1 MEVDTMEHGMS
12 ARGIGT
18 RVHGACGSRAG
29 KRSSLPTCV
38 LAGAAVLL
46 GCARVPTAP
55 VKEPAHPITIDAAPG
70 GPRPAA
76 PALAASRAIAPAE
89 PLAGPFKSIADF
101 CESWAAQRV
110 HPDGQ
115 RCSAELPP
123 SIEGP
128 RALAQPEGLVREAR
142 LFQIGDDAYGHYIVL
157 AIRTDRGWFF
167 PIPDKQPDLGLLQQ
181 LDGPHRIHVEP
192 RQIEI
197 ERGEAPALVFRYRS
211 SEYASASAADE
222 GSFEGEIR
230 CVVAADGVPR
240 CASRQAILA
249 ATGEGRTRSDDPD

>member
-1 MEVDTMEHGMS
+1 MNHWMS

-18 RVHGACGSRAG
+18 SVHDARGSRAG

-46 GCARVPTAP
+46 GCTRVPTAP
-55 VKEPAHPITIDAAPG
+55 VQEPAHRITIGAAPEV
-70 GPRPAA
+70 PRPAA
-76 PALAASRAIAPAE
+76 PVLAASRAFAPAE
-89 PLAGPFKSIADF
+89 PLAGPFESADDF

-110 HPDGQ
+110 LPSRQ
-115 RCSAELPP
+115 PCSAELPS

-128 RALAQPEGLVREAR
+128 RTLAQPEGLLREAR
-142 LFQIGDDAYGHYIVL
+142 LFQIGDEAYGHHVVL

-167 PIPDKQPDLGLLQQ
+167 PIPEKQPDLGLLQQ

-192 RQIEI
+192 RQIGI
-197 ERGEAPALVFRYRS
+197 ERGEPLTLVFRYRS
-211 SEYASASAADE
+211 TEYESASAADE

-230 CVVAADGVPR
+230 CAVGADGVPR
-240 CASRQAILA
+240 CASRQGIPA
-249 ATGEGRTRSDDPD
+249 ATGEGRTGSGIR